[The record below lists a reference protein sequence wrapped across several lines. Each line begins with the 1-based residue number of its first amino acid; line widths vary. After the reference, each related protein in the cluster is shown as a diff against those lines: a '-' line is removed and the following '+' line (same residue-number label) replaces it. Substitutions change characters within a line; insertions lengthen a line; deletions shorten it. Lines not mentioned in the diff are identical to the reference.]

1 LVTVD
6 FLKLLSTLKFK
17 VNVKVQSRMRG
28 PVTGLRARQKR
39 LRHERIL
46 EAALLLFREA
56 GYDAVRTEDIAAAAE
71 VSVGTLYNYFEN
83 KGDLLLALVTLEVEE
98 VLEQGASV
106 VSGPPAD
113 IAAALDLLIGGY
125 YDHSNT
131 YLTKDLWRTAMA
143 LTIQAAETPF
153 SQRFTALD
161 RSLTDQV
168 CALVT
173 ELQRIGL
180 ARDDVDAGALGQ
192 VIFNNLNQMFIEFVK
207 VEAMPLAVLKA
218 AMTGQVAALAHLL
231 AVPGKPLRTL
241 D

>member
-1 LVTVD
+1 
-6 FLKLLSTLKFK
+6 
-17 VNVKVQSRMRG
+17 M
-28 PVTGLRARQKR
+28 TGLRARQKR

-46 EAALLLFREA
+46 DAALMLFREA
-56 GYDAVRTEDIAAAAE
+56 GYDAVRTEDIAASAE

-98 VLEQGASV
+98 VLEQGEAV
-106 VSGPPAD
+106 VKSPPAD
-113 IAAALDLLIGGY
+113 VALALNLLIAGY

-131 YLTKDLWRTAMA
+131 YLTKELWRTAMA

-168 CALVT
+168 CALVA
-173 ELQRIGL
+173 ELQRRGL
-180 ARDDVDAGALGQ
+180 ARADVDAVALGQ
-192 VIFNNLNQMFIEFVK
+192 VIFNTLNQMFIEFVK
-207 VEAMPLAVLKA
+207 LEGMPIEALKATVARQVEALA
-218 AMTGQVAALAHLL
+218 LL
-231 AVPGKPLRTL
+231 LRPQ

>member
-1 LVTVD
+1 
-6 FLKLLSTLKFK
+6 
-17 VNVKVQSRMRG
+17 M
-28 PVTGLRARQKR
+28 TGLRARQKA

-46 EAALLLFREA
+46 DAALTLFREA

-98 VLEQGASV
+98 VLEQGALV
-106 VSGPPAD
+106 VSAPPPD
-113 IAAALDLLIGGY
+113 IAQALTTLIGGY

-161 RSLTDQV
+161 HSLTDQV
-168 CALVT
+168 CALVQ
-173 ELQRIGL
+173 ELQRRGI
-180 ARDDVDAGALGQ
+180 ARADVDAGALGQ
-192 VIFNNLNQMFIEFVK
+192 MIFNNLNQMFIEFVK
-207 VEAMPLAVLKA
+207 VETMTLETLKA
-218 AMTGQVAALAHLL
+218 GMTRQVAALAHLL
-231 AVPGKPLRTL
+231 ASPDKPLRTL

>member
-1 LVTVD
+1 
-6 FLKLLSTLKFK
+6 
-17 VNVKVQSRMRG
+17 M
-28 PVTGLRARQKR
+28 TGLRARQKR

-46 EAALLLFREA
+46 EAALMLFRA
-56 GYDAVRTEDIAAAAE
+56 SGYDAVRTEDIAAAAE

-98 VLEQGASV
+98 VLEQGAAV
-106 VSGPPAD
+106 VEAPPPD
-113 IAAALDLLIGGY
+113 IAEALNLLIGGY

-153 SQRFTALD
+153 SQRFTSLD

-180 ARDDVDAGALGQ
+180 ARADVDAGALGQ

-207 VEAMPLAVLKA
+207 VEAMSLETLKA
-218 AMTGQVAALAHLL
+218 GVTGQTAALAHLL
-231 AVPGKPLRTL
+231 ASPGKSLRTL

>member
-1 LVTVD
+1 
-6 FLKLLSTLKFK
+6 
-17 VNVKVQSRMRG
+17 M
-28 PVTGLRARQKR
+28 TGLRARQKA

-46 EAALLLFREA
+46 DAALTLFREA

-98 VLEQGASV
+98 VLEQGALV
-106 VSGPPAD
+106 VSAPPPD
-113 IAAALDLLIGGY
+113 IAQALTTLIGGY

-161 RSLTDQV
+161 HSLTDQV
-168 CALVT
+168 CALVQ
-173 ELQRIGL
+173 ELQRRGI
-180 ARDDVDAGALGQ
+180 ARADVDAGALGQ

-207 VEAMPLAVLKA
+207 VETMTLETLKA
-218 AMTGQVAALAHLL
+218 GMTRQVAALAHLL
-231 AVPGKPLRTL
+231 ASPDKPLRTL